1 MIEKSTIEKV
11 LAVFFENPS
20 KQDIHLRELSR
31 ITKLSMPTIISTT
44 DKLAKEH
51 LIIKFPGMVM
61 TRVYAYRDNEVNKK
75 FIRYKL
81 LHNLEKIYE
90 SGIIEFLSKGY
101 HHPKAIIL
109 FGSFSRGEDIES
121 SDIDIAILIK
131 RKLNLDLSK
140 YERILKKTVNVHEV
154 NMDKIS
160 NEFKANLANGIVL
173 EGSW

>member
-20 KQDIHLRELSR
+20 KKDLHLRELSR

-51 LIIKFPGMVM
+51 LIIKFPGKVM
-61 TRVYAYRDNEVNKK
+61 TKVIAYRDNEK
-75 FIRYKL
+75 FTRYKL
-81 LHNLEKIYE
+81 LRNLEKIYE
-90 SGIIEFLSKGY
+90 SGIIEFLSKEY
-101 HHPKAIIL
+101 HHPKVIIL

-140 YERILKKTVNVHEV
+140 YEKTLKKTVNIHEV
-154 NMDKIS
+154 DMNKIS

>member
-20 KQDIHLRELSR
+20 KDDFHLRELSR
-31 ITKLSMPTIISTT
+31 ITKLSMPTIVSTT

-51 LIIKFPGMVM
+51 LIIKFKGMVM
-61 TRVYAYRDNEVNKK
+61 TKVIAYRENKK

-90 SGIIEFLSKGY
+90 SEIIEFLSEKY
-101 HHPKAIIL
+101 HYPKAIIL

-121 SDIDIAILIK
+121 SDIDVAILIK

-140 YERILKKTVNVHEV
+140 YEKILKKTVNVHEV

>member
-20 KQDIHLRELSR
+20 KDGFHLRELSR

-51 LIIKFPGMVM
+51 LIIKIKGMVM
-61 TRVYAYRDNEVNKK
+61 TKVVAYRENEK
-75 FIRYKL
+75 FTRYKL

-90 SGIIEFLSKGY
+90 SKIIEFLSKEY
-101 HHPKAIIL
+101 HYPKAIIL

-140 YERILKKTVNVHEV
+140 YEKTLKKTVNIHEV
-154 NMDKIS
+154 NMNKIS
-160 NEFKANLANGIVL
+160 EEFKANLANGIVL

>member
-1 MIEKSTIEKV
+1 MIEKSTMQRV
-11 LAVFFENPS
+11 LEVFFENPS
-20 KQDIHLRELSR
+20 NKDIHLRELSR

-51 LIIKFPGMVM
+51 LIIKTPGMV
-61 TRVYAYRDNEVNKK
+61 TTIVQAYRENEK
-75 FIRYKL
+75 FSRYKL
-81 LHNLEKIYE
+81 LYNLEKIYK
-90 SGIIEFLSKGY
+90 SGIIEFLSKEY
-101 HHPKAIIL
+101 HYPKAIIL

-140 YERILKKTVNVHEV
+140 YEKALKKTVNIHEIDM
-154 NMDKIS
+154 NKIS
-160 NEFKANLANGIVL
+160 KEFKANLANGIVL

>member
-20 KQDIHLRELSR
+20 KLDFHLRELSR

-51 LIIKFPGMVM
+51 LIIKFKGMVM
-61 TRVYAYRDNEVNKK
+61 TIVQAYRDNEK
-75 FIRYKL
+75 FTRYKL
-81 LHNLEKIYE
+81 LHNLKKIYE
-90 SGIIEFLSKGY
+90 SEIIEFLSEKY

-109 FGSFSRGEDIES
+109 FGSFSRGEDIER

-131 RKLNLDLSK
+131 
-140 YERILKKTVNVHEV
+140 KKI
-154 NMDKIS
+154 KFRSI
-160 NEFKANLANGIVL
+160 AI
-173 EGSW
+173 